1 MEDYVER
8 ETAVAKKCVEDAET
22 VIMQEQEEMT
32 SAENVELTI
41 RDREKMSQEMVS
53 GIGDSLS
60 DLASFD
66 DGKDGQDED
75 GQAMELGTLSDDDE
89 PGWVVSTIPTVV
101 QQHEERFRQKQLKLY
116 EPTQL
121 GWGDAANYIHERD
134 MKEGP
139 TELDILAVVKLQTVE
154 VAAAPALT
162 ISFEE
167 LMESLVIVPGM
178 SEMRQGTAQPGC
190 THTGLCSGKP
200 PSN

>member
-8 ETAVAKKCVEDAET
+8 ETAVAKKFVEDAET
-22 VIMQEQEEMT
+22 VIKQEQEEMT

-53 GIGDSLS
+53 AIGDSLS

-75 GQAMELGTLSDDDE
+75 GQAMELVTLSDDDE
-89 PGWVVSTIPTVV
+89 PGWVVSTISTIV
-101 QQHEERFRQKQLKLY
+101 QQHEERFRQKQLKLH
-116 EPTQL
+116 ELTQL
-121 GWGDAANYIHERD
+121 GWRDAANYIRERD
-134 MKEGP
+134 KKEGP

-178 SEMRQGTAQPGC
+178 SEMRQGPAQPGC
-190 THTGLCSGKP
+190 THMGLCSGKP